1 MGGGRLMKKLLYAQ
15 AHQRLRQHV
24 EALHRQ
30 YRTARQRISA
40 RFPRHTWADWLRH
53 QALAGDAAALAA
65 LRARK
70 TLKGLQR
77 NTLQGDGAPRPGPL
91 APVDTITK
99 QGTIVYRVGRGA
111 LRDDGTALQVAREA
125 SPEDLQAALRLAI
138 ARYGERL
145 TVNGTT
151 EFKQQIV
158 QAAAAAHLPL
168 TFAAAALERRRQALL
183 MKESNP
189 EQPER
194 PPHRGGA
201 HRRGARQAQSAVA
214 DPHPTG
220 HGGGAPDG
228 RSLIA
233 KPNVGRPGRVPP
245 PESRHRLRTLS
256 QLGVVRI
263 TRGGEVLLPGD
274 VPRHLE
280 PRGAQSPH
288 PLRWG
293 VLGARLTPEQRA
305 AAERYLAER
314 EQKRRQGLAVPKH
327 APYHEGQAALT
338 YAGTRNVAGQP
349 LALLKSADA
358 VLVLP
363 IDAATA
369 RRLKRLALGDA
380 VTVTSR
386 GAIKTGTR
394 RRR

>member
-1 MGGGRLMKKLLYAQ
+1 M
-15 AHQRLRQHV
+15 
-24 EALHRQ
+24 
-30 YRTARQRISA
+30 
-40 RFPRHTWADWLRH
+40 
-53 QALAGDAAALAA
+53 
-65 LRARK
+65 
-70 TLKGLQR
+70 
-77 NTLQGDGAPRPGPL
+77 
-91 APVDTITK
+91 
-99 QGTIVYRVGRGA
+99 
-111 LRDDGTALQVAREA
+111 
-125 SPEDLQAALRLAI
+125 
-138 ARYGERL
+138 
-145 TVNGTT
+145 
-151 EFKQQIV
+151 
-158 QAAAAAHLPL
+158 
-168 TFAAAALERRRQALL
+168 
-183 MKESNP
+183 
-189 EQPER
+189 
-194 PPHRGGA
+194 
-201 HRRGARQAQSAVA
+201 
-214 DPHPTG
+214 
-220 HGGGAPDG
+220 
-228 RSLIA
+228 
-233 KPNVGRPGRVPP
+233 
-245 PESRHRLRTLS
+245 
-256 QLGVVRI
+256 
-263 TRGGEVLLPGD
+263 LLPGD